1 MFKKFG
7 LFLLLLLAV
16 IGTGCSSNGAP
27 APIHKSSSSS
37 IPHWYQEALPKDSR
51 YIYGLGMGKSRQS
64 AIYDALNNAISTLNV
79 SVSSNYKRSTTLTNT
94 NGNEQFNESNHEDLD
109 VIVKEIPINNY
120 SVLNEEAISEHNYAV
135 LLQINKQEL
144 YTSLYNNIENN
155 FKILDIKLQEHHNHL
170 TRILLYRKYMAILK
184 GHMHFIG
191 ILRTLDPSFS
201 PEHFVEQYKVI
212 YKAHNKLIANKHF
225 KLKIKDPSHFYE
237 GAIKQGLMVDGVA
250 ITDSEDYDY
259 FISVEI
265 SEVQKL
271 HIRREVITDLT
282 TKFYV
287 GIRNHNTE
295 EDAFYTQFELKS
307 SSDSLEDARELNR
320 KVLLHKIEEHGVFN
334 IPSI

>member
-1 MFKKFG
+1 MFKRFG
-7 LFLLLLLAV
+7 LFLLLFLVAMN
-16 IGTGCSSNGAP
+16 TGCSS
-27 APIHKSSSSS
+27 SSTEVKPSQTTNSHVS
-37 IPHWYQEALPKDSR
+37 HWYQEGLPKDNR

-109 VIVKEIPINNY
+109 VIVKEMPINNY
-120 SVLNEEAISEHNYAV
+120 SVLKEEAISEHNYAI

-155 FKILDIKLQEHHNHL
+155 FKILDIKLQEKHNHL

-184 GHMHFIG
+184 GHMHFMG

-201 PEHFVEQYKVI
+201 ATHFVEQYTAI

-225 KLKIKDPSHFYE
+225 KLQIKDPSHFYE

-259 FISVEI
+259 FISVDI

-271 HIRREVITDLT
+271 HIQREVITDLT

-287 GIRNHNTE
+287 GIRNHNTK

-307 SSDSLEDARELNR
+307 SSDSLDDAREYNR
-320 KVLLHKIEEHGVFN
+320 KVLLDKIEKHGVFN